1 MAEKETLML
10 LSTQI
15 EERRKTLLEAMGR
28 GTDKF
33 EAYTNFPFFL
43 SDWDTNK
50 NKTKMIKKGTPIAL
64 VFPFKR
70 DDWQMNVVNDK
81 DLKDKINVL
90 SWKWFTTLVDTYK
103 NKTWARK
110 NYK

>member
-33 EAYTNFPFFL
+33 EAYL
-43 SDWDTNK
+43 SAVGEAK
-50 NKTKMIKKGTPIAL
+50 GYMIVQNLIAEML
-64 VFPFKR
+64 AVHQKQDEDFESTSTDSVVKIDSKR
-70 DDWQMNVVNDK
+70 GK
-81 DLKDKINVL
+81 P
-90 SWKWFTTLVDTYK
+90 
-103 NKTWARK
+103 
-110 NYK
+110 